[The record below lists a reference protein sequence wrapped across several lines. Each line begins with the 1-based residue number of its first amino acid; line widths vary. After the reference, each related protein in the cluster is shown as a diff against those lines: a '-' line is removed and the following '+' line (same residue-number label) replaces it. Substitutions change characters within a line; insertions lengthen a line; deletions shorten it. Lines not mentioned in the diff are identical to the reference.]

1 MGEWRDK
8 NVTSATKREEGGTL
22 YWGRLDFPLQISV
35 HPECDLIWGKYLKRR
50 WALNPKTGVLL
61 RRGEDTQ
68 MHRTAREDEDIGW
81 GVHKL
86 RSGTDGSQSSEVSTD
101 RWNSLPQNLQKE
113 PSLTAPWFQ
122 TSGLQSCERIN
133 VYCFKPL
140 SLESFPM
147 AALEIYMS
155 SYNLLFIY
163 NSLWHCGKEPACPC
177 RRPKRRR
184 FDPWVRKIPWRRD
197 WQLPPVFFLENP
209 MDTGAGGATVHGVSK
224 SWRRLKRLST
234 HMPGKVGSQEV
245 VNIWPFTI
253 VGYISSSLNFLW
265 HTYILS

>member
-1 MGEWRDK
+1 MGGWRDK
-8 NVTSATKREEGGTL
+8 NATSVTKREEGGTL
-22 YWGRLDFPLQISV
+22 YWGRLEFPLQISV

-68 MHRTAREDEDIGW
+68 MHRTACEDEDMGW

-86 RSGTDGSQSSEVSTD
+86 RSCTDGRQSSEVSRD

-122 TSGLQSCERIN
+122 MSGLQSCERIN

-140 SLESFPM
+140 SLESFLM

-163 NSLWHCGKEPACPC
+163 NLLWCCGKESTCPC
-177 RRPKRRR
+177 RRPKRLR
-184 FDPWVRKIPWRRD
+184 FDPWVRKIP
-197 WQLPPVFFLENP
+197 
-209 MDTGAGGATVHGVSK
+209 MDRGAGWAAVHGVSK

-245 VNIWPFTI
+245 VNIWPFNI

-265 HTYILS
+265 HTYTLS